1 MDDFRQ
7 LRDALGAVL
16 NLSLRQRVEQLRKSL
31 MGARGRLHVAIAK
44 RSIANWLSLT
54 GLCLI
59 CASLVTSGAAYGE
72 LIMVSIFLAALVS
85 SVGGFG
91 FPAICG
97 ALIFHLRGD
106 PAEVGQ
112 IMITCGIAN
121 QAAMTCELRDAINWR
136 ALSNYL
142 VGGMLG
148 LSIGVWILLHLD
160 HGLYRHGL
168 GILLVAYGL
177 YMLFRKPYI
186 IRYQRGTLDFG
197 IGFVGGITGG
207 AAGLPGTPVAIWC
220 GMKGWDKVDQR
231 AVFQPFILLL
241 QIAALVVISL
251 ARQAAAVGTFGY
263 DFSDLLFIPASLP
276 GTYLGL
282 ALYAKLTD
290 RQFSRAINVL
300 LVASGLSYAL

>member
-7 LRDALGAVL
+7 LRDAVSAVV
-16 NLSLRQRVEQLRKSL
+16 NLPLRRRVDHLCKTLTR
-31 MGARGRLHVAIAK
+31 AWGRLHVATAKPSIAK
-44 RSIANWLSLT
+44 RLSLT

-59 CASLVTSGAAYGE
+59 CAYLITSSGAYGE

-97 ALIFHLRGD
+97 ALIFHLRSD
-106 PAEVGQ
+106 PAEVVQ
-112 IMITCGIAN
+112 VMITCGIAN
-121 QAAMTCELRDAINWR
+121 QAAMTWELRHSIDWR

-160 HGLYRHGL
+160 HSLYRHGL
-168 GILLVAYGL
+168 GVFLVAYGL
-177 YMLFRKPYI
+177 FMLFRKPYI
-186 IRYQRGTLDFG
+186 IRHQRWAFDFG

-220 GMKGWDKVDQR
+220 GMKGWDKVNQR

-263 DFSDLLFIPASLP
+263 DFSDLLFIPASLL

-282 ALYAKLTD
+282 AFYANLTD

-300 LVASGLSYAL
+300 LVASGLSYAT

>member
-1 MDDFRQ
+1 
-7 LRDALGAVL
+7 
-16 NLSLRQRVEQLRKSL
+16 
-31 MGARGRLHVAIAK
+31 
-44 RSIANWLSLT
+44 
-54 GLCLI
+54 LCLP
-59 CASLVTSGAAYGE
+59 CALLIKNGAAYGD

-97 ALIFHLRGD
+97 ALIFHLRSD
-106 PAEVGQ
+106 PAEVVQ

-121 QAAMTCELRDAINWR
+121 QAAMTWELRDAINWR

-160 HGLYRHGL
+160 HSLYRHGL
-168 GILLVAYGL
+168 GIFLVAYGL

-186 IRYQRGTLDFG
+186 LRYQRGTLDFG

-220 GMKGWDKVDQR
+220 GMKGWDKVNQR

-251 ARQAAAVGTFGY
+251 ARQAAAVGRFGY
-263 DFSDLLFIPASLP
+263 DFSDLLFIPASLL

-282 ALYAKLTD
+282 AFYAKLTD

-300 LVASGLSYAL
+300 LVASGLSYV